1 MTDRDKQIRVLAIA
15 PYRFLPAV
23 NGGQKNIALF
33 YKYFSALIPLTCV
46 TVKGTTKSQADGNYN
61 LLTIFSNNPL
71 RYINP
76 FYFFSLKKI
85 IRERSITHVLLEHAY
100 YGWLGW
106 LLKKFTGIK
115 LVIHSHNIEGLRFK
129 SIGKWWWR
137 ILWYYEKM
145 MHRAAD
151 MSFFITPEDE
161 SYAIAHFGLQKEKCA
176 VITYGTER
184 DAAPSKEAK
193 YAAKKVIS
201 ERHQLDAGK
210 PLLLYSAAL
219 KYPPNQKGLD
229 FILTAL
235 NPLLMKSG
243 QLYNILICGSGLP
256 DHYNDLKAYSGMNIT
271 YAGFVDD
278 IDEYFTAADIFLNPV
293 SEGGGIKTKVVEAMA
308 ANCTVISFEQGA
320 WGIPEDI
327 TGKNLRIIK
336 RDNASFFANE
346 TLNYFKMSYNNIS
359 TIFFDHFSWK
369 FIAKKAKDKIS
380 FISPD

>member
-1 MTDRDKQIRVLAIA
+1 MTGPDKQIQVLAIA
-15 PYRFLPAV
+15 PYRFLPSV

-33 YKYFSALIPLTCV
+33 YKYFSALVSFTCA
-46 TVKGTTKSQADGNYN
+46 TVKGTTKTNADGNYE
-61 LLTIFSNNPL
+61 LLAILSNSPL
-71 RYINP
+71 RYINL
-76 FYFFSLKKI
+76 FYFFSFKKI
-85 IRERSITHVLLEHAY
+85 IRERSITHVLLEHPY

-129 SIGKWWWR
+129 SIGKWWWC

-145 MHRAAD
+145 VHRAAD

-161 SYAIAHFGLQKEKCA
+161 SYAIAHFGLQKDKCA

-201 ERHQLDAGK
+201 KRHQLDAGK
-210 PLLLYSAAL
+210 SLLLYSAAL

-256 DHYNDLKAYSGMNIT
+256 DHYNDLKAYSDMNIT

-293 SEGGGIKTKVVEAMA
+293 SEGGGIKTKVVEALA
-308 ANCTVISFEQGA
+308 ANCTVISFEEGA
-320 WGIPEDI
+320 WGIPENISNKRLKI
-327 TGKNLRIIK
+327 TANN
-336 RDNASFFANE
+336 NARFFAE
-346 TLNYFKMSYNNIS
+346 EILNTFKEVAANIS
-359 TIFFDHFSWK
+359 STFFDYFQWK
-369 FIAKKAKDKIS
+369 NITQKAKANIS
-380 FISPD
+380 SALPD